1 MRGYDRPQATMLTL
15 VNPEKRV
22 PSDHPIRRI
31 KPLAEAAL
39 KELSPLLEQMYSE
52 VGRPSIPPERLL
64 KASLLMALHT
74 VRSERM
80 LCEQLDYNLLFRW
93 FLDMNWDE
101 PGFDHSSFTRNRAR
115 LLEHD
120 VAGEFFRI
128 VVEQARALKLTSDEH
143 FTVDGTLIEA
153 WASLKSFKRKDGG
166 PGDPPEDPGNPSVD
180 FHGER
185 RQNATHQSAT
195 DPEARLAKKGAGKEA
210 KLCYTESVLMENRNG
225 IMVDLRVGQA
235 TGRAECEQGLEM
247 LEGVGGLHR
256 ITVAADKGYDRA
268 EFVEGCRALNVT
280 PHVAQNERRP
290 GGSAL
295 DLRTTGWP
303 GYGVSQRVR
312 KRVEE
317 IFGWLKTVGNFRRT
331 RYRGVERTRLAAFL
345 VGAAYNLLRIAKLC
359 PSG

>member
-1 MRGYDRPQATMLTL
+1 MLTL

-64 KASLLMALHT
+64 KASLLMALYT

-166 PGDPPEDPGNPSVD
+166 PGDRPEDRGNPSVD

-359 PSG
+359 PSR